1 MEGYENILKIIFP
14 KIKIFQKL
22 RFATNKNILRQRIFE
37 QYESHEN
44 YAKQFV

>member
-44 YAKQFV
+44 CAKQFV